1 MMIESHEN
9 GEHDDCHRPEHP
21 PAHFRERRQ
30 GHRDS
35 ETMDWIY
42 DDYDAL
48 MADLADIAHGDF

>member
-9 GEHDDCHRPEHP
+9 G
-21 PAHFRERRQ
+21 
-30 GHRDS
+30 GH
-35 ETMDWIY
+35 